1 MSNSGGVIRAPISL
15 ENDVVPVLQAG
26 TYSLE
31 ALCKHP
37 NINKWSYIKPLQD
50 SALSE
55 QSFSIAK
62 YKQSLSRV
70 YIRTP
75 SGTIPSA
82 DYEYRNR
89 PTSNFRLLDFNGYN
103 HNSFAAKCDV
113 VNSIPSNIDFDNC
126 RYTVPIEISPEGLWE
141 DLLLTTPGDR
151 WDNALLLVCK
161 KGSTVRTFRT
171 SKENRYSNGVLL
183 YLGDSMNVNRVAY
196 DKFKAMGIADWTV
209 DIVVVAIPQDH
220 SDKADGFIEI
230 TSTTDYQVYP
240 LTTIAGRTWNPLK
253 KGVRIS
259 NPKPR
264 SFWSVGINE
273 QGTYRNEYIPEDCI
287 MGGYLI
293 AFKTNTTG
301 DYLWNDRGASTYT
314 YAEWKRATGDNRGGT
329 IARGQILVGS
339 SGYKY
344 LEGEIYIN
352 YYRFPGQNTATRPI
366 IVQTGTNA
374 KIQWG
379 ATQVTIRSENMGVS
393 ESNIDSNVFVAFY
406 FVDPNERE

>member
-1 MSNSGGVIRAPISL
+1 MSNSNGIIRAPVSL

-37 NINKWSYIKPLQD
+37 NVNKWSYIKPLQD
-50 SALSE
+50 SALAE

-62 YKQSLSRV
+62 YKKSLARV

-82 DYEYRNR
+82 DYEYRNK

-171 SKENRYSNGVLL
+171 SKENRYSNGILL
-183 YLGDSMNVNRVAY
+183 YFGDSMNINRAAY

-209 DIVVVAIPQDH
+209 DIVAVAIPQDH

-329 IARGQILVGS
+329 IAPGQILVGG

-352 YYRFPGQNTATRPI
+352 YYKFPGQSTATRPI

-379 ATQVTIRSENMGVS
+379 ATQVTIRSENMGVH
-393 ESNIDSNVFVAFY
+393 ESNIDNNIFVAFY

>member
-1 MSNSGGVIRAPISL
+1 MSNSGGIIRAPVSL

-37 NINKWSYIKPLQD
+37 NVNKWSYIKPLQD
-50 SALSE
+50 SALAE

-62 YKQSLSRV
+62 YKKSLARV

-82 DYEYRNR
+82 DYEYRNK

-126 RYTVPIEISPEGLWE
+126 RYTVPVEISPEGLWE
-141 DLLLTTPGDR
+141 NLLLTNPGDR
-151 WDNALLLVCK
+151 WDNALLLVCQ

-171 SKENRYSNGVLL
+171 SKENRYSNSMLL
-183 YLGDSMNVNRVAY
+183 YLGDSMNVNRNAY
-196 DKFKAMGIADWTV
+196 DKFKSMNIADWIV
-209 DIVVVAIPQDH
+209 DIVAVAIPQDH

-230 TSTTDYQVYP
+230 TSTTSYQVYP
-240 LTTIAGRTWNPLK
+240 LTNISGRIWNPLK

-264 SFWSVGINE
+264 SFWSVGIKE
-273 QGTYRNEYIPEDCI
+273 QGTYRNEYIPEDCLI
-287 MGGYLI
+287 GGYLI
-293 AFKTNTTG
+293 AFKTPTSG
-301 DYLWNDRGASTYT
+301 EYLWNERGAHVYT
-314 YAEWKRATGDNRGGT
+314 YSEWKSATGDNRGGT
-329 IARGQILVGS
+329 IAHGQILVGS
-339 SGYKY
+339 SGFTK

-352 YYRFPGQNTATRPI
+352 YYTFPGQSNPTRPI
-366 IVQTGTNA
+366 IIQTGTNA
-374 KIQWG
+374 RIQWG
-379 ATQVTIRSENMGVS
+379 ATQVTIRSENMGVH
-393 ESNIDSNVFVAFY
+393 ESNIDNNIFVAFY